1 MTVSD
6 DDDDLVDFGT
16 RSIEPPLLKSW
27 TQMFMQ
33 SVAPPKVK
41 RQQM

>member
-1 MTVSD
+1 MTVSDDDDDD

-27 TQMFMQ
+27 IRPC
-33 SVAPPKVK
+33 VVH
-41 RQQM
+41 